1 MSDVDKS
8 FLIRQIASELGTE
21 LTDDQLVSAMRIIS
35 SSINSF
41 EVVRPVCVAPEL
53 ENADL
58 INAFL
63 SAKKIEGRSEKTLER
78 YRYCINRLISS
89 SQVPLSEMTVFH
101 IRRYL
106 MDVRAAGSSERTT
119 EGYRAVY
126 NGFFGWLF
134 REGLLHTNP
143 CANISS
149 IKYAKRVRESFS
161 ETDVERLSECCG
173 NSRDRAVL
181 HFLLSTGCRISEVCA
196 LNRADVD
203 LRSMEC
209 VVFGKG
215 AKQRRV
221 YIGEV
226 AGMYLRR
233 YFAERLDDSPALFA
247 GKGTPRMTPGGIRF
261 MLKKLEELSGVP
273 NVHPHRF
280 RRTLATNLINRG
292 MEIQQVAVILGHD
305 RIETTMKYLYI
316 TEENVKNAY
325 HKYA

>member
-1 MSDVDKS
+1 M
-8 FLIRQIASELGTE
+8 F
-21 LTDDQLVSAMRIIS
+21 
-35 SSINSF
+35 NS
-41 EVVRPVCVAPEL
+41 
-53 ENADL
+53 
-58 INAFL
+58 
-63 SAKKIEGRSEKTLER
+63 
-78 YRYCINRLISS
+78 
-89 SQVPLSEMTVFH
+89 
-101 IRRYL
+101 
-106 MDVRAAGSSERTT
+106 
-119 EGYRAVY
+119 
-126 NGFFGWLF
+126 FFGWLF
-134 REGLLHTNP
+134 REGLLRTNP

-149 IKYAKRVRESFS
+149 IKCPKRVREAFS

-203 LRSMEC
+203 LHTMEC
-209 VVFGKG
+209 VVLGKG

-221 YIGEV
+221 YLGEV
-226 AGMYLRR
+226 AGMYLAR
-233 YFAERLDDSPALFA
+233 YFSERQDDSPALFA

-292 MEIQQVAVILGHD
+292 MGIQQVAMILGHD
-305 RIETTMKYLYI
+305 KLETTMKYLYI
-316 TEENVKNAY
+316 AEENVKTAY